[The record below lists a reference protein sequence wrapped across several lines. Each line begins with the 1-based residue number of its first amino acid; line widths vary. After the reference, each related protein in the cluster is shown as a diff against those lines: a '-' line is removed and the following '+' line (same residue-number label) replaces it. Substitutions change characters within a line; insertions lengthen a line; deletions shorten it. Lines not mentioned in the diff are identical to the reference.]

1 MRDCLER
8 DEVRVKLCKISSYIA
23 SSREATAHEPHMVGL
38 VDSQPS
44 GAARV
49 MKDGSMGADVVD

>member
-1 MRDCLER
+1 
-8 DEVRVKLCKISSYIA
+8 VCKISSPIA

-38 VDSQPS
+38 VDSQPC

-49 MKDGSMGADVVD
+49 MKDEHGSGRRGLT